1 MKPVY
6 NDFQFTKL
14 KFGKYKGYFLKDIP
28 NEYIEW
34 AILNLKD
41 RASAEMFSVEF
52 QRRHKKFR

>member
-1 MKPVY
+1 MRQVY
-6 NDFQFTKL
+6 NEYQYTKL
-14 KFGKYKGYFLKDIP
+14 RFGKYKGYFLKDVP
-28 NEYIEW
+28 NDYISW